1 MAAVKRVGLIGCGG
15 IGRAVI
21 EILGREGAANGVSLG
36 AVLVRPQR
44 VDETRAI
51 VPKGVA
57 VVSDAE
63 ALVAAA
69 PDVIGECAGHGGVRE
84 YGAQVLE
91 RGADLVVIAIGAL
104 ADAALE
110 QRLRKAADRSD
121 ARITLPA
128 GAVGGLDVLAA
139 ARLAG
144 LDRVTYTS
152 RKKPAA
158 WKGTPAENAIDL
170 DSVREATVFYRGK
183 ARQAARDYPQ
193 NANVAAAIGL
203 AGMGLDATD
212 VVLSADP
219 GVGGNEHRI
228 VAEGAFGRSEM
239 TILGKPM
246 PGNARTSMLAALS
259 LARALLNAGARVVI

>member
-1 MAAVKRVGLIGCGG
+1 MKRVGLIGCGG

-21 EILGREGAANGVSLG
+21 EVLGREGAANGISLG

-84 YGAQVLE
+84 HGAQVLE

-110 QRLRKAADRSD
+110 QRLRKAAERSD

-144 LDRVTYTS
+144 LDRVTYTA

-158 WKGTPAENAIDL
+158 WKGTPAEKAIDL

-183 ARQAARDYPQ
+183 ARQAARD
-193 NANVAAAIGL
+193 
-203 AGMGLDATD
+203 
-212 VVLSADP
+212 
-219 GVGGNEHRI
+219 
-228 VAEGAFGRSEM
+228 
-239 TILGKPM
+239 
-246 PGNARTSMLAALS
+246 
-259 LARALLNAGARVVI
+259 